1 MVERHSASP
10 VHCVHQQL
18 CCFCRSIHSN
28 VSFCDCYKLNNS
40 RIDFCCYCRPS
51 VSTNNA
57 LAGEADTVF
66 PCIAKMDENNN
77 FSELEDPNN
86 VFQCESVEGMAATND
101 GSMLFIYCDK
111 LRLYTWDEQ
120 NYFKLLQENKNL
132 TSPFQVDSQNN
143 LFSATTIDYLSSE
156 GTRNCIKAVLNASSE
171 YSCKD

>member
-1 MVERHSASP
+1 M
-10 VHCVHQQL
+10 
-18 CCFCRSIHSN
+18 F
-28 VSFCDCYKLNNS
+28 
-40 RIDFCCYCRPS
+40 PS
-51 VSTNNA
+51 
-57 LAGEADTVF
+57 
-66 PCIAKMDENNN
+66 IAKMDENNN

-86 VFQCESVEGMAATND
+86 VFQCETVKGMAATND
-101 GSMLFIYCDK
+101 GSMLFIYCDR

-120 NYFKLLQENKNL
+120 NYFKLLMENKNL